1 MISSPAPLLLDRAK
15 EKQQLTQEL
24 SNRVMQEVA
33 EKLVQNVTEELTK
46 REQREKSWGF
56 HTPGRECYVTFLNY
70 DHKEYNENWNWDKC
84 CY

>member
-24 SNRVMQEVA
+24 SNRVMQEVV

-46 REQREKSWGF
+46 REQREKS
-56 HTPGRECYVTFLNY
+56 
-70 DHKEYNENWNWDKC
+70 
-84 CY
+84 